1 MLLRTDPFR
10 DLNAFARMLDTA
22 GGPTTA
28 MDAYRHGDVVTVD
41 VDLPGVEPESIDV
54 QVERGE
60 LRIQARRRSTAPEG
74 ARFLVRERPE
84 ATIGRRIVL
93 GDALD
98 VEAVDAEYVDGV
110 LSIRMPLRETAKT
123 RRIDV
128 RHLASG
134 AAGDDTRALAGSTG

>member
-1 MLLRTDPFR
+1 MLLRTDPLR
-10 DLNAFARMLDTA
+10 DLQAVARMFDAST
-22 GGPTTA
+22 GGATTA

-41 VDLPGVEPESIDV
+41 IDLPGVDPDSIDV

-60 LRIQARRRSTAPEG
+60 LRIQATRRSSAPDD

-84 ATIGRRIVL
+84 AAVGRRIVL

-128 RHLASG
+128 RHAIGRG
-134 AAGDDTRALAGSTG
+134 ARAITGTST

>member
-10 DLNAFARMLDTA
+10 DLHAMSRMFDAA
-22 GGPTTA
+22 GGTTA

-41 VDLPGVEPESIDV
+41 LDLPGVDPDSIDV

-60 LRIQARRRSTAPEG
+60 LRVQATRRVTAPEG

-84 ATIGRRIVL
+84 QTFGRRIVL

-98 VEAVDAEYVDGV
+98 VEAVDAEYHDGV

-128 RHLASG
+128 RHAVG
-134 AAGDDTRALAGSTG
+134 QGTKAITGSSS

>member
-1 MLLRTDPFR
+1 MLLRTDPLR
-10 DLNAFARMLDTA
+10 DLQAVARMLDT
-22 GGPTTA
+22 GGTGPA

-41 VDLPGVEPESIDV
+41 LDLPGVDPGSIDV

-60 LRIQARRRSTAPEG
+60 LRIQARRRSTAPDG
-74 ARFLVRERPE
+74 ARFLVRERPD
-84 ATIGRRIVL
+84 AAIGRRIVL

-98 VEAVDAEYVDGV
+98 VEAVDAEYLDGV

-128 RHLASG
+128 RHAVGGG
-134 AAGDDTRALAGSTG
+134 ADDDTRAIAGTTA

>member
-10 DLNAFARMLDTA
+10 DLDRVARMFDTA
-22 GGPTTA
+22 GGPVTA

-41 VDLPGVEPESIDV
+41 LDLPGVDPESIDV

-60 LRIQARRRSTAPEG
+60 LRIQATRRSTAPEG
-74 ARFLVRERPE
+74 ARFLVRERPD
-84 ATIGRRIVL
+84 ATLGRRIVL

-98 VEAVDAEYVDGV
+98 VDAVDAEYVDGV

-128 RHLASG
+128 RHVVSDSG
-134 AAGDDTRALAGSTG
+134 AKAITADAGA

>member
-10 DLNAFARMLDTA
+10 DLQAVARMVDSA
-22 GGPTTA
+22 GATTA

-41 VDLPGVEPESIDV
+41 LDLPGVDPDSIDV

-60 LRIQARRRSTAPEG
+60 LRIQATRRSTAPDG

-84 ATIGRRIVL
+84 ATLGRRIVL

-128 RHLASG
+128 RHAVGSG
-134 AAGDDTRALAGSTG
+134 DTRAIAGSST

>member
-1 MLLRTDPFR
+1 MLLHTDPLR
-10 DLNAFARMLDTA
+10 DLHAVARMFDPA
-22 GGPTTA
+22 GGTTTA

-41 VDLPGVEPESIDV
+41 LDLPGVDPDSIDV

-84 ATIGRRIVL
+84 AAIGRRIVL

-110 LSIRMPLRETAKT
+110 LSIRVPLRETAKT

-128 RHLASG
+128 RHALGGS
-134 AAGDDTRALAGSTG
+134 DTKAISGSTA

>member
-10 DLNAFARMLDTA
+10 ELQSVARMFDSA
-22 GGPTTA
+22 GAPSTA

-41 VDLPGVEPESIDV
+41 LDLPGVDPDSIDV

-60 LRIQARRRSTAPEG
+60 LRIQASRRSTAPEG
-74 ARFLVRERPE
+74 ARFLVRERPD
-84 ATIGRRIVL
+84 ATLGRRIVL

-98 VEAVDAEYVDGV
+98 VEHVDAEYVDGV
-110 LSIRMPLRETAKT
+110 LSVRLPLRETAKT

-128 RHLASG
+128 RHAVGDG
-134 AAGDDTRALAGSTG
+134 ATHAITADTSA

>member
-10 DLNAFARMLDTA
+10 DLQAVARAFDTA
-22 GGPTTA
+22 TGGATTA

-41 VDLPGVEPESIDV
+41 LDLPGVDPDSIDV

-60 LRIQARRRSTAPEG
+60 LRIQATRRSSAPEG

-84 ATIGRRIVL
+84 ATLGRRIVL

-110 LSIRMPLRETAKT
+110 LSIRLPLRETAKT

-128 RHLASG
+128 RHAVG
-134 AAGDDTRALAGSTG
+134 AGEGTKAIAGSTA

>member
-10 DLNAFARMLDTA
+10 DLQAVARAFDSA
-22 GGPTTA
+22 GVPMTA

-41 VDLPGVEPESIDV
+41 LDLPGVDPDSIDV

-60 LRIQARRRSTAPEG
+60 LRVQATRRSTAPEG

-84 ATIGRRIVL
+84 ATLGRRIVL

-98 VEAVDAEYVDGV
+98 VEAVDAEYHDGV
-110 LSIRMPLRETAKT
+110 LSIRVPLREAAKT

-128 RHLASG
+128 RKAVGSG
-134 AAGDDTRALAGSTG
+134 AKAISGSSA

>member
-1 MLLRTDPFR
+1 MLLRTDPLR
-10 DLNAFARMLDTA
+10 DLQAVARMFDT
-22 GGPTTA
+22 GGATTA

-41 VDLPGVEPESIDV
+41 IDLPGVEPDSIDV

-60 LRIQARRRSTAPEG
+60 LRIQAQRRTSAPEG

-84 ATIGRRIVL
+84 ATVGRRIVL

-128 RHLASG
+128 RHALGGGRDVDTPAI
-134 AAGDDTRALAGSTG
+134 AGTST

>member
-1 MLLRTDPFR
+1 MLLRTDPLR
-10 DLNAFARMLDTA
+10 DLTAFARAFEASA
-22 GGPTTA
+22 GGTTTA

-41 VDLPGVEPESIDV
+41 VDLPGVEPDSIDV

-60 LRIQARRRSTAPEG
+60 LRIQAHRRSNAPEG

-98 VEAVDAEYVDGV
+98 VEAVDAEYHDGV
-110 LSIRMPLRETAKT
+110 LSIRVPLREAAKT

-128 RHLASG
+128 RHAV
-134 AAGDDTRALAGSTG
+134 GDGTKAIAGSSS

>member
-10 DLNAFARMLDTA
+10 ELDRVARMFDAA

-41 VDLPGVEPESIDV
+41 VDLPGVDPDSIDV

-60 LRIQARRRSTAPEG
+60 LRIQATRRSTAPEG

-84 ATIGRRIVL
+84 ATLGRRIVL

-98 VEAVDAEYVDGV
+98 VEAVDAEYLDGV

-128 RHLASG
+128 RHAVGDGG
-134 AAGDDTRALAGSTG
+134 AKAITADAGA

>member
-10 DLNAFARMLDTA
+10 DLQAVARAFDSA
-22 GGPTTA
+22 GAPTTA

-41 VDLPGVEPESIDV
+41 LDLPGVDADSIDV

-60 LRIQARRRSTAPEG
+60 LRIQATRRTTAPEG

-84 ATIGRRIVL
+84 ATLGRRIVL

-98 VEAVDAEYVDGV
+98 VEAVDAEYHDGV
-110 LSIRMPLRETAKT
+110 LSIRVPLREAAKT

-128 RHLASG
+128 RHAIGRG
-134 AAGDDTRALAGSTG
+134 AKAISGSTA

>member
-1 MLLRTDPFR
+1 MLLRTDPHR
-10 DLNAFARMLDTA
+10 ELQTVARMFDATT

-41 VDLPGVEPESIDV
+41 LDLPGVVPDSIDV

-60 LRIQARRRSTAPEG
+60 LRIQATRRSGAPEG

-84 ATIGRRIVL
+84 ATVGRRIVL

-98 VEAVDAEYVDGV
+98 VESVDAEYVDGV

-128 RHLASG
+128 RHALG
-134 AAGDDTRALAGSTG
+134 DTRAIAGSSA

>member
-1 MLLRTDPFR
+1 MLLRTDPHR
-10 DLNAFARMLDTA
+10 DLQAVARMFDVTTA
-22 GGPTTA
+22 GATTA

-41 VDLPGVEPESIDV
+41 LDLPGVVPDSIDV

-60 LRIQARRRSTAPEG
+60 LRIQATRRSHAPEG

-84 ATIGRRIVL
+84 ATVGRRIVL

-98 VEAVDAEYVDGV
+98 VESVDAEYVDGV
-110 LSIRMPLRETAKT
+110 LSIRLPLRETAKT

-128 RHLASG
+128 RHAIG
-134 AAGDDTRALAGSTG
+134 DAGTRAIAGSSA

>member
-10 DLNAFARMLDTA
+10 DVPALARMFDIA
-22 GGPTTA
+22 GGPSTA

-41 VDLPGVEPESIDV
+41 LDLPGVDPTSIDL

-60 LRIQARRRSTAPEG
+60 LRIQAQRRSTAPEG
-74 ARFLVRERPE
+74 AHFLVRERPD

-128 RHLASG
+128 RHAANDAG
-134 AAGDDTRALAGSTG
+134 AKALVDQTP